1 MSRIYEIDFP
11 KLVRLLMPPRL
22 RKMRHVAWL
31 LALCNPVNYLY
42 QQFRRNRDANLYR
55 LKITPQVVY
64 LERLLNDRYDISQR
78 RIKISDGM
86 IYEPVFLYQEI
97 EQKPVYLWQESEN
110 KPLYLYTEEEVGSN
124 PVSFYVFTPRN
135 LYFDENEMSALI
147 NNYKLAGKTYKIQ
160 RA

>member
-11 KLVRLLMPPRL
+11 KLVRLLMPPQL

-31 LALCNPVNYLY
+31 LALCSPVNFVY

-78 RIKISDGM
+78 RIRIIDGL
-86 IYEPVFLYQEI
+86 IYEPVYLYQEI
-97 EQKPVYLWQESEN
+97 EQKPVYLWQESE
-110 KPLYLYTEEEVGSN
+110 KRPLYLYTEEEVGSN
-124 PVSFYVFTPRN
+124 PVNFYVLVPGN
-135 LYFDENEMSALI
+135 LAFDENEMSALI